1 MANSG
6 VSHKLGV
13 EQDKDSRV
21 EEVKGEGKLYTGME
35 RDGRL
40 GGGRLGGQTVYSHV
54 AVIRLE
60 ASSRAKENKPLPYC
74 LSVEDSL
81 TTWQ

>member
-1 MANSG
+1 MQTVNSG

-40 GGGRLGGQTVYSHV
+40 GGQTVHSHV

-74 LSVEDSL
+74 LCVEDSL